1 LRKQLIRK
9 NSKMKIT
16 ITKNENEF
24 DITAAWRII
33 AQMLEKQN
41 SVIGLSTG
49 QTTIG
54 MHNVVSKIHAQYPF
68 DVSKITLF
76 NVDELTNLP
85 REYSGS
91 CYTMIKTQLAAPLG
105 IPEENF
111 IMPPTM
117 SDDFERE
124 AKLFEQRLAQRGGA
138 DLQML
143 GIGMNGHIGIN
154 QPGTPFES
162 ETWVSPMD
170 PDFEARVRRE
180 TKVPDDVVLGGL
192 TRGIKNIMYTR
203 KLILIA
209 KGKHKAEIIK
219 QAILGPVTI
228 DIPAS
233 VVQLHP
239 NCEILLDA
247 DAAALIVDKI

>member
-1 LRKQLIRK
+1 
-9 NSKMKIT
+9 MKIT
-16 ITKNENEF
+16 ITKNEHEF

-33 AQMLEKQN
+33 AQMLEKAN
-41 SVIGLSTG
+41 AVIGLSTG

-54 MHNVVSKIHAQYPF
+54 MHGIVSKIHAQYPF

-91 CYTMIKTQLAAPLG
+91 CYTMIKNQLAGPLG

-111 IMPPTM
+111 IMPPTL
-117 SDDFERE
+117 SDDFESE
-124 AKLFEQRLAQRGGA
+124 CVLFEKRLAERGGA

-143 GIGMNGHIGIN
+143 GIGLNGHIGIN

-180 TKVPDDVVLGGL
+180 TQVPPHIVLGGL
-192 TRGIKNIMYTR
+192 TRGIKNIMHTR

-209 KGKHKAEIIK
+209 KGSNKADIIE
-219 QAILGPVTI
+219 QAILGPVTT

-247 DAAALIVDKI
+247 DAAAKIIGKIKAN

>member
-1 LRKQLIRK
+1 
-9 NSKMKIT
+9 MKIT
-16 ITKNENEF
+16 IAKNEREF
-24 DITAAWRII
+24 DVAAAWRII
-33 AQMLEKQN
+33 GQMLEKPD

-49 QTTIG
+49 LTTIN
-54 MHNVVSKIHAQYPF
+54 MHAIVSEIYAKYPF
-68 DVSKITLF
+68 DVSRITLF

-85 REYSGS
+85 REYAGS
-91 CYTMIKTQLAAPLG
+91 CYTMILNQIAGPLG

-117 SDDFERE
+117 SDDFESE
-124 AKLFEQRLAQRGGA
+124 AKLFEQRLSARGGA

-143 GIGMNGHIGIN
+143 GLGANGHIGIN

-180 TKVPDDVVLGGL
+180 TKVPDDVILGGL
-192 TRGIKNIMYTR
+192 TRGIKNIMQTR
-203 KLILIA
+203 KLILVV
-209 KGKHKAEIIK
+209 KGAHKAEMVK
-219 QAILGPVTI
+219 KAILGPVTT

-247 DAAALIVDKI
+247 DAASQLGRS